1 MVGNLKG
8 VGALGDQRMIAE
20 GPGTQ
25 PATGKQVYSDVGVVQ
40 VLNPPQAAD
49 MAAYTSQVFSNNQ
62 WNNLESRNQH
72 AGAKLAKPVAVPTRI
87 GDPSPIKHVFLI
99 VRENRTFD
107 QVLGD
112 DARGNGDPTLTQF
125 GKNVTPNTHALASQ
139 FPLIDNLYSDGTNS
153 ASGHTWL
160 DAGFVNDYLER
171 TYANYVRNY
180 GQPDAMVYPKSGF
193 LWDNAQAHGLNAKVW
208 GEYAEYF
215 TRANGA
221 AATGSWTDWY
231 RDSQIL
237 EGKQTGQPHVPV
249 GTFTTKTDVPSLA
262 KILDPD
268 YPNFN
273 TRIPDQYRA
282 SMFISDFDAME
293 KKRMLPNLNM
303 LWLSSN
309 HTNGANAGFPTP
321 AAMQADSDLAV
332 GRIVDKISHSKDWKS
347 SAIFVIEDDSQ
358 NGVDHVD
365 GHRNVPLIISPYAK
379 RGAVVHTSLTQVNLT
394 RTIEQ
399 ILGLP
404 PMNQMDLAAEP
415 MYGAFTNKAN
425 LKPYHPAEHD
435 EPDSGTGNQCD
446 AEAVDQLVGAP
457 GLLPR

>member
-1 MVGNLKG
+1 MH
-8 VGALGDQRMIAE
+8 
-20 GPGTQ
+20 
-25 PATGKQVYSDVGVVQ
+25 
-40 VLNPPQAAD
+40 
-49 MAAYTSQVFSNNQ
+49 F
-62 WNNLESRNQH
+62 
-72 AGAKLAKPVAVPTRI
+72 
-87 GDPSPIKHVFLI
+87 
-99 VRENRTFD
+99 
-107 QVLGD
+107 
-112 DARGNGDPTLTQF
+112 
-125 GKNVTPNTHALASQ
+125 ASQ

-171 TYANYVRNY
+171 SYANYVRNY

-237 EGKQTGQPHVPV
+237 EGKQTGEPHVPV

-293 KKRMLPNLNM
+293 KKRTLPT
-303 LWLSSN
+303 STCSGCPA
-309 HTNGANAGFPTP
+309 TTRTAPTP
-321 AAMQADSDLAV
+321 DS
-332 GRIVDKISHSKDWKS
+332 
-347 SAIFVIEDDSQ
+347 
-358 NGVDHVD
+358 
-365 GHRNVPLIISPYAK
+365 
-379 RGAVVHTSLTQVNLT
+379 
-394 RTIEQ
+394 
-399 ILGLP
+399 
-404 PMNQMDLAAEP
+404 
-415 MYGAFTNKAN
+415 
-425 LKPYHPAEHD
+425 
-435 EPDSGTGNQCD
+435 
-446 AEAVDQLVGAP
+446 
-457 GLLPR
+457 LPRQRCRPTVILRWGGSWTRSPTPRTGRAAPSL

>member
-1 MVGNLKG
+1 
-8 VGALGDQRMIAE
+8 
-20 GPGTQ
+20 
-25 PATGKQVYSDVGVVQ
+25 
-40 VLNPPQAAD
+40 
-49 MAAYTSQVFSNNQ
+49 
-62 WNNLESRNQH
+62 
-72 AGAKLAKPVAVPTRI
+72 
-87 GDPSPIKHVFLI
+87 LI

-171 TYANYVRNY
+171 SYANYVRNY

-293 KKRMLPNLNM
+293 KKRTLPNLNM
-303 LWLSSN
+303 LWLSRN

-347 SAIFVIEDDSQ
+347 NAIFVIEDDSQ

-425 LKPYHPAEHD
+425 LKPYTMLNNTIPLNTMNPTAAQATSVMQKQWISWSERQD
-435 EPDSGTGNQCD
+435 FSR
-446 AEAVDQLVGAP
+446 VDQLAFEPFNRLTWYTSNNFTKPYPGDTKVMTPAQVLAKYPQSPLSGAP
-457 GLLPR
+457 DGKLPETKALRPHQAGKP